1 MVTICSHIVG
11 FSLGNLIVLILV
23 GESFYTTYLT
33 EIKSK

>member
-11 FSLGNLIVLILV
+11 FSLGNLIVLIL

-33 EIKSK
+33 EFKGK